1 MIKNTDT
8 LTNAKILIY
17 IMLNSLMKINPN
29 YFSQEAMLAII
40 ENEKE
45 LIEAIKDWDEQI
57 SVNDLV
63 IALFKKAKLH

>member
-45 LIEAIKDWDEQI
+45 LVEAIKDWDEQI